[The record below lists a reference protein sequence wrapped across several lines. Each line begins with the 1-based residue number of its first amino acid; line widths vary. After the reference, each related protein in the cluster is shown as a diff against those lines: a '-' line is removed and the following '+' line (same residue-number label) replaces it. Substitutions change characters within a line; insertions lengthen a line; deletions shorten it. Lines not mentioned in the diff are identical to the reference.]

1 MIGQCNGKFFKG
13 FSKTKKKKTFKIA
26 FLLPFTSC
34 VKMSAYELCYNFSIL
49 NDLTQMVNFATQI
62 PDCHSESCSFAFI
75 FFL

>member
-34 VKMSAYELCYNFSIL
+34 RKVFVKMSAYELL
-49 NDLTQMVNFATQI
+49 
-62 PDCHSESCSFAFI
+62 
-75 FFL
+75 